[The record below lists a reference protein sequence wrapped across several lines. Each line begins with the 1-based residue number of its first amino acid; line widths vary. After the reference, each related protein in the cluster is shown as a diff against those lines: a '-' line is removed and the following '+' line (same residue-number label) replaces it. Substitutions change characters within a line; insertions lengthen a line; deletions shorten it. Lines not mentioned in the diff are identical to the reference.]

1 MSLDY
6 PKRLIEFDLPIR
18 QLSSLKGKRVDRT
31 DIDVK
36 SAGIWWSRKPQ
47 NQCRSIWLATLL
59 PDPSSLDSDKKS
71 SLTNLLRE
79 NGFLRVTDGTPD
91 LLGSLVSLCGFYAD
105 PQAVADE
112 GGSRFLSTLMA
123 EIGAR
128 ELYALDPFSGSG
140 AIPVEAARLGLN
152 VIAGEYNPLAWLNL
166 TFLLSDWAHLDTSW
180 APTAARTLK
189 KAVAEAKL
197 EVADFFRQGPAAE
210 QPFGYVRFR
219 LLTCQ
224 GPGCGKVVPAT
235 SKFQLNVRDNIGIAL
250 KQTKSGFTLELRK
263 GGSEAFPSATMK
275 AGSVTCPACGYTTK
289 RSDVMSQRGRQDLGT
304 VIAAVA
310 YKNKSQIILSSP
322 HDAHIKSDEEAT
334 IHAREASPEHSI
346 PDEHWPDTELR
357 RFSPP
362 LYGYTRYADCHTPR
376 QQLYLGALARRIA
389 LIQDPVAK
397 RVGALLLSRAVDANT
412 AFCRWRNDRGGSVEN
427 TFAGKSIG
435 MIWDF
440 FEADP
445 LHAEHDPSAEVD
457 QLLESMR
464 TAAQHLKKPATVVRG
479 AAQQLP
485 LPDNSVDLIYTDPP
499 YYDSIP
505 YSHLSDW
512 PFVWVKKTGVFHE
525 GIAADGLVER
535 DREIVVDRPHSRS
548 SSTHNE
554 SYFRTEIAKAFQ
566 ECRRVLKPSGV
577 AVVVFAHLN
586 TAAWEALLEA
596 IVSAGFRITASWPV
610 ETERGGRLQAQGTA
624 SLQSSIHLVCRPHE
638 TADAESSASVG
649 EWRSVLAVLPK
660 RIHEWMPRL
669 KSEGIVGADAI
680 FACLGP
686 ALEVFSRYVRVE
698 RASGEPVALREYL
711 EHVWAA
717 ISTEALSMIFR
728 DADAA
733 GLESD
738 ARFTAIVLWTLGTGA
753 ASGSGSASEDDDDS
767 DEEEEDDDAPKGKAA
782 KGGFALEYDAARKI
796 AQGLGVNL
804 EQIDSVV
811 EVKGDKARL
820 LPVSERAAALF
831 GKAEKAEA
839 AAKKRGKKVSQKKLF
854 DTGEKVSGGGGL
866 VAGIPDGTGATP
878 GATVLDRIHQSMLL
892 FAGGRA
898 DALKRFIVEDG
909 VGGDARFWKLAQSL
923 SALYPAGSEEKRWV
937 DGVLARKKSFGF

>member
-1 MSLDY
+1 LDY
-6 PKRLIEFDLPIR
+6 SKRLIEFDLPIR
-18 QLSSLKGKRVDRT
+18 QISALKGKRSVRN

-47 NQCRSIWLATLL
+47 NQCRSIWLATIL
-59 PDPSSLDSDKKS
+59 PDPDDASFDNCTRSA
-71 SLTNLLRE
+71 LTNLLRDQ
-79 NGFLRVTDGTPD
+79 GFLKTLNGSPD
-91 LLGSLVSLCGFYAD
+91 LRGSLVSLCEYFAE

-112 GGSRFLSTLMA
+112 NGTRFLNQLMA
-123 EIGAR
+123 TIGA
-128 ELYALDPFSGSG
+128 EDVFALDPFSGSG

-166 TFLLSDWAHLDTSW
+166 TFLLSDWAHLTPEKVKHARAELTKLVEHARSDV
-180 APTAARTLK
+180 AA
-189 KAVAEAKL
+189 
-197 EVADFFRQGPAAE
+197 FFPGGTQGE
-210 QPFGYVRFR
+210 QPFGYIRFR
-219 LLTCQ
+219 LLKCE
-224 GPGCGKVVPAT
+224 GPGCGKEIPAT
-235 SKFQLNVRDNIGIAL
+235 SKFQLNARENIGIAL
-250 KQTKSGFTLELRK
+250 TTHDAGFLLHVRK
-263 GGSEAFPSATMK
+263 GKGEVFPNATVK

-289 RSDVMSQRGRQDLGT
+289 RSDVMKQRSRYDLGT

-310 YKNKSQIILSSP
+310 YKRNGQIVLSAPDSEQVEADLTAAAHAAPGSP
-322 HDAHIKSDEEAT
+322 RYA
-334 IHAREASPEHSI
+334 I
-346 PDEHWPDTELR
+346 PNERWPDTELR

-362 LYGYTRYADCHTPR
+362 LYGYGRFADCHTPR
-376 QQLYLGALARRIA
+376 QQCYLGALARRVA
-389 LIQDPVAK
+389 LLGDPAVK
-397 RVGALLLSRAVDANT
+397 RVGAILLSRAVDANT

-440 FEADP
+440 FESDP
-445 LHAEHDPSAEVD
+445 LHPEHDLSSDVD
-457 QLLESMR
+457 QLLESLQ
-464 TAAQHLKKPATVVRG
+464 AAAHQLRKPGTVIRG

-485 LPDNSVDLIYTDPP
+485 LPDSSIDVIYTDPP
-499 YYDSIP
+499 YYDSVP

-512 PFVWVKKTGVFHE
+512 PFVWVKQTDVFQE
-525 GIAADGLVER
+525 GIAANGLVER
-535 DREIVVDRPHSRS
+535 DREIVVDRPHSKS
-548 SSTHNE
+548 SSTHDE
-554 SYFRTEIAKAFQ
+554 AYFRGEIAKAFQ

-596 IVSAGFRITASWPV
+596 IVAAGFQITASWPV

-638 TADAESSASVG
+638 FPDTESSSHVG
-649 EWRSVLAVLPK
+649 EWRSVLTQLPQ

-669 KSEGIVGADAI
+669 KDEGIVGADAI

-686 ALEVFSRYVRVE
+686 ALEVFSRHGRVE
-698 RASGEPVALREYL
+698 RASGEVVSLREYL

-717 ISTEALSMIFR
+717 ISTEALSMIFH

-738 ARFTAIVLWTLGTGA
+738 ARFTAIVLWTLGAGA
-753 ASGSGSASEDDDDS
+753 GSSPSAAGEVEVAEDEDDEDS
-767 DEEEEDDDAPKGKAA
+767 PKGNSA
-782 KGGFALEYDAARKI
+782 KVGYSLEYDAARKI

-820 LPVSERAAALF
+820 LPVSERAALLF
-831 GKAEKAEA
+831 GKAGKAEA
-839 AAKKRGKKVSQKKLF
+839 ATKTRGKKATQKKLF
-854 DTGEKVSGGGGL
+854 DNDAEK
-866 VAGIPDGTGATP
+866 GTGKTETVTLGDGAAATP
-878 GATVLDRIHQSMLL
+878 GVTALDRVHQAMLL
-892 FAGGRA
+892 FGNGRA

-923 SALYPAGSEEKRWV
+923 SALYPAGSDEKRWV

>member
-1 MSLDY
+1 LNYS
-6 PKRLIEFDLPIR
+6 KRLIEFDLPIR
-18 QLSSLKGKRVDRT
+18 QLSSLKGKRSVRN

-47 NQCRSIWLATLL
+47 NQCRSIWLATIL
-59 PDPSSLDSDKKS
+59 PDPDDASFDSSIRS
-71 SLTNLLRE
+71 SLTNLLRDY
-79 NGFLRVTDGTPD
+79 GFLKAPNGSPD
-91 LLGSLVSLCGFYAD
+91 LRGSLVSLCEYFAE

-112 GGSRFLSTLMA
+112 NGTRFIDQLMTT
-123 EIGAR
+123 IGAND
-128 ELYALDPFSGSG
+128 LFALDPFSGSG

-166 TFLLSDWAHLDTSW
+166 TFLLSDWAHLT
-180 APTAARTLK
+180 PEKARQAGSELK
-189 KAVAEAKL
+189 KL
-197 EVADFFRQGPAAE
+197 VADAQSDVAAFFPRGTQSE
-210 QPFGYVRFR
+210 QPFGYIRFR
-219 LLTCQ
+219 LLKCE
-224 GPGCGKVVPAT
+224 GPGCGKEIPAT
-235 SKFQLNVRDNIGIAL
+235 SKFQLNARDNIGIAL
-250 KQTKSGFTLELRK
+250 TPDNDGFLLHVQGGK
-263 GGSEAFPSATMK
+263 GATFPSATVK

-289 RSDVMSQRGRQDLGT
+289 RSDVMKQRGRYNLGT
-304 VIAAVA
+304 VIAAVVHKRDGTIA
-310 YKNKSQIILSSP
+310 LSATESEQIKADLAAAANAEPGGSRY
-322 HDAHIKSDEEAT
+322 A
-334 IHAREASPEHSI
+334 I
-346 PDEHWPDTELR
+346 PNERWPDTELR

-362 LYGYTRYADCHTPR
+362 LYGYERFADCHTPR
-376 QQLYLGALARRIA
+376 QRCYLGALSRRVA
-389 LIQDPVAK
+389 LLGDPVVR

-412 AFCRWRNDRGGSVEN
+412 AFCRWRSDRGGSVEN

-440 FEADP
+440 FESDP
-445 LHAEHDPSAEVD
+445 LHPEHDLSLEVD
-457 QLLESMR
+457 HLLEALHS
-464 TAAQHLKKPATVVRG
+464 AAHQLRKPATVIRG

-485 LPDNSVDLIYTDPP
+485 LPDSSIDVIYTDPP

-512 PFVWVKKTGVFHE
+512 PFVWVKQTEVFQE
-525 GIAADGLVER
+525 GIAANGLVER
-535 DREIVVDRPHSRS
+535 DREIVVDRPHSKS
-548 SSTHNE
+548 SSTHDE
-554 SYFRTEIAKAFQ
+554 VYFRGEIAKAFQ

-586 TAAWEALLEA
+586 TSAWEALLEA
-596 IVSAGFRITASWPV
+596 IVAAGFQITASWPV

-638 TADAESSASVG
+638 FPDTESSSHVG
-649 EWRSVLAVLPK
+649 EWRTVLAQLPQ

-669 KSEGIVGADAI
+669 KDEGIVGADAI

-686 ALEVFSRYVRVE
+686 ALEVFSRHGRVE
-698 RASGEPVALREYL
+698 RASGEAVTLREYL

-738 ARFTAIVLWTLGTGA
+738 ARFTAIVLWTLGAGA
-753 ASGSGSASEDDDDS
+753 GSSPSGDGEA
-767 DEEEEDDDAPKGKAA
+767 EEDDVEDSEEDSQKGTAT
-782 KGGFALEYDAARKI
+782 KGGYTLEYDAARKI

-820 LPVSERAAALF
+820 RPVGERAATLF
-831 GKAEKAEA
+831 VKVEKAEA
-839 AAKKRGKKVSQKKLF
+839 ATKKRGKATTQRKLF
-854 DTGEKVSGGGGL
+854 DKDNQEGSGKTEVVLIGEG
-866 VAGIPDGTGATP
+866 AAATP
-878 GATVLDRIHQSMLL
+878 GITALDRVHQAMLL

-909 VGGDARFWKLAQSL
+909 VGGDARFWTLAQSL

-937 DGVLARKKSFGF
+937 DGVLARKKTLGF